1 MNTTDVPDGLQDRL
15 YATVKT
21 AAISEALSGE
31 RTRKSFRA
39 WAFPISL
46 AGAMALIAVLL
57 LLRPSGP
64 KDTFRQPEEAYAQI
78 EETLSL
84 ILDQT
89 STMMT
94 EVSNGNNKK

>member
-1 MNTTDVPDGLQDRL
+1 
-15 YATVKT
+15 
-21 AAISEALSGE
+21 
-31 RTRKSFRA
+31 
-39 WAFPISL
+39 
-46 AGAMALIAVLL
+46 MALIAVLL

-94 EVSNGNNKK
+94 EVSNGNNK